1 MRSARLLAG
10 PVGVSLTYFMVAAAA
25 VTFGRFTGGV
35 AMAWMASAML
45 AGRLLHLPERRWMP
59 WLIGSGIASVLA
71 TGLFGL
77 GWVVSLPLAL
87 VNMGEAAAAAML
99 WRRITKAFW
108 PYETLEW
115 VASFYIGI
123 GLMVPLLSG
132 AAAAFFA
139 WLLLEQPIIDNFSR
153 WIIGHALGLLA
164 CLPVFH
170 FIYGR
175 LGRGKSFLPSA
186 SMRPLAA
193 LVVGTF
199 VVITVTVFLLDMRA
213 LLVFPLI
220 FLVVCAATLP
230 GAIVTLLPLLLIL
243 IGGGMTVSG
252 YGPIAAMDL
261 PEGDRLQFFQMFVGV
276 TVLAALPLS
285 CERTKRLVE
294 LRHMRSRIAELERER
309 PQY

>member
-1 MRSARLLAG
+1 MRSARFFAS
-10 PVGVSLTYFMVAAAA
+10 PVGVSLTYFMLATAA
-25 VTFGRFTGGV
+25 VTFGRLSSGI
-35 AMAWMASAML
+35 AMAWIASAML
-45 AGRLLHLPERRWMP
+45 AGRLLHLPRFRWLP
-59 WLIGSGIASVLA
+59 WLAGSFFSSLIA
-71 TGLFGL
+71 TGFFGL
-77 GWVVSLPLAL
+77 GWATAVPFAFI
-87 VNMGEAAAAAML
+87 NIGEAAAAAWI
-99 WRRITKAFW
+99 WRRITLAFW
-108 PYETLEW
+108 PHDTLEW

-123 GLMVPLLSG
+123 GLMVPLVTG
-132 AAAAFFA
+132 AAASFFA
-139 WLLLEQPIIDNFSR
+139 WALLDQPVIENFSR

-175 LGRGKSFLPSA
+175 LGRGKSFLPPA
-186 SMRPLAA
+186 SMRPLTA

-199 VVITVTVFLLDMRA
+199 VAVTVTVFWLDMRA

-220 FLVVCAATLP
+220 YLVVCAATLP

-252 YGPIAAMDL
+252 YGPIAGMDL
-261 PEGDRLQFFQMFVGV
+261 PEADRLQFFQLFVGV

-309 PQY
+309 ADF

>member
-10 PVGVSLTYFMVAAAA
+10 PVGVSLTYFVLAAAA

-45 AGRLLHLPERRWMP
+45 AGRLLHLPRRRWTP
-59 WLIGSGIASVLA
+59 WVIGCILASTVA
-71 TGLFGL
+71 TGFLGL
-77 GWVVSLPLAL
+77 GWLAAVPFAL
-87 VNMGEAAAAAML
+87 VNVAEAGAAALL
-99 WRRITKAFW
+99 WQRITRSFW
-108 PYETLEW
+108 PHDTLEW

-132 AAAAFFA
+132 AAATFFA
-139 WLLLEQPIIDNFSR
+139 WVLLDQPLVENFSR
-153 WIIGHALGLLA
+153 WIIGHALGFLA

-175 LGRGKSFLPSA
+175 LGRGKSFLPPS
-186 SMRPLAA
+186 SMRPMATLI
-193 LVVGTF
+193 VVTF
-199 VVITVTVFLLDMRA
+199 TSLTVAVFLLDMRA
-213 LLVFPLI
+213 LLVFPMI
-220 FLVVCAATLP
+220 YLVVSAATLP

-243 IGGGMTVSG
+243 IGGGLTVSG
-252 YGPIAAMDL
+252 YGPIAQMDL
-261 PEGDRLQFFQMFVGV
+261 PAGDRLQFFQLYVGV

-294 LRHMRSRIAELERER
+294 LRKMRSRIAELERER